1 MGVVD
6 PRGSIP
12 QTACRKKLAAPR
24 RPNALRNRINESVLD
39 HTRLGDER
47 WIGQAGSL
55 GAERL
60 RSLLLVLLVL
70 LVVLVAVI
78 VGVSRHAMRLVDLI
92 VPQLAIGAVFGEQLG
107 MGAALDRPA
116 P

>member
-6 PRGSIP
+6 PRGPIP

-39 HTRLGDER
+39 HTRLGDET

-60 RSLLLVLLVL
+60 RSLLLVL
-70 LVVLVAVI
+70 VVLVAVV

-92 VPQLAIGAVFGEQLG
+92 VPQLAIGAVLGEQLG